1 MYELVWKDS
10 GYHIVRRKTV
20 STGSPAGFLSS
31 ETCPVQSRPID
42 QAIWKQFVKT
52 GVTDRSVVTPPI
64 QNSWLRCRQMGVDPA
79 FGKCGDILSEA
90 EFSIDHQRLRGLA
103 QETKRR
109 LYDLVRGQGL
119 LVTISDPQG
128 ILVTMFGDHR
138 ILATADK
145 LHFGP
150 GANWS
155 EKSVGTN
162 AIGTSLAE
170 GRHLQVAG
178 YEHFCEGH
186 HSWVCTAAPVFDIK
200 GEVIGCV
207 DVSGPRTVDHS
218 RAMSL
223 VIIGACAIERELF
236 RQQALELEHHA
247 AGFMDAMMLGQMTG
261 LVLLDAR
268 GTIVSVNPAAAALMR
283 NEADRLT
290 GTHAGNLF
298 DLPRDI
304 FRMAPTFR
312 RYLKEGLS
320 ITFRPNPEYPVRAF
334 PISTPN
340 GVFSGLLLAIH
351 EARHPRASIA
361 DNAFRIADP
370 FRQVLG
376 ASRILQKAVT
386 VAHQVAGTSVTV
398 LVTGESG
405 TGKEILARAIH
416 GASSRCNGP
425 FVAVNCGAIPPEL
438 IQSELFGHEEGA
450 FTGSRRGGASGKF
463 EQASGG
469 TLFLDEI
476 AEMPLSMQVN
486 LLRVLEDGNVTR
498 VGGARTIPVDVRI
511 IAATNTDIDEHAK
524 SGNFRRDL
532 YYRINGVRIDVPPLR
547 RRGEDVVLLARHFI
561 DELAPKL
568 GRTVRHVEA
577 DFHDALRC
585 HDWPGNVREL
595 RHAVE
600 SAIALMPGDILC
612 RECLPDPIRKNIPD
626 PETAMPEKD
635 PLNLEELEKETIQKA
650 IYRFGGNISH
660 MARGLGIGRNT
671 LYAKLKKY
679 HLMNPLSGG

>member
-20 STGSPAGFLSS
+20 SAEFPAGFHSS

-52 GVTDRSVVTPPI
+52 GVADGSAVAPPI
-64 QNSWLRCRQMGVDPA
+64 RKSWLRCRQMGVDPA
-79 FGKCGDILSEA
+79 FGKCGDIRSEA
-90 EFSIDHQRLRGLA
+90 EFSADHLRLRGLA
-103 QETKRR
+103 RETKRR

-138 ILATADK
+138 ILAVADK

-186 HSWVCTAAPVFDIK
+186 HAWVCTAAPVFDIK

-223 VIIGACAIERELF
+223 VVIGACAIERELF
-236 RQQALELEHHA
+236 RQQALERVHA
-247 AGFMDAMMLGQMTG
+247 AGVVDAMTLGEMTALI
-261 LVLLDAR
+261 LVDVR
-268 GTIVSVNPAAAALMR
+268 GTIVSVNPAAAVLMGHAA
-283 NEADRLT
+283 EHLT
-290 GTHAGNLF
+290 GTNADTLF
-298 DLPRDI
+298 DLSRDLFKMATP
-304 FRMAPTFR
+304 FR
-312 RYLKEGLS
+312 GSS
-320 ITFRPNPEYPVRAF
+320 IKGRSVTFRPNPEYPVRAF
-334 PISTPN
+334 PIASAN

-351 EARHPRASIA
+351 EARHPRVSIA
-361 DNAFRIADP
+361 DNAFRITDP
-370 FRQVLG
+370 FHRILG
-376 ASRILQKAVT
+376 ESRILGKAVT
-386 VAHQVAGTSVTV
+386 VARQVAGTFVPV

-416 GASSRCNGP
+416 ENSSRCTRP
-425 FVAVNCGAIPPEL
+425 FVAVNCGAIPAEL
-438 IQSELFGHEEGA
+438 IQNELFGHEEGA
-450 FTGSRRGGASGKF
+450 FTGARRGGAPGKF

-476 AEMPLSMQVN
+476 AEMPLPLQVN
-486 LLRVLEDGNVTR
+486 LLRVLEEGRVTR
-498 VGGARTIPVDVRI
+498 VGGVRNLLVDVRI
-511 IAATNTDIDEHAK
+511 IAATNTDIDAQVK
-524 SGNFRRDL
+524 SGKFRRDL
-532 YYRINGVRIDVPPLR
+532 YYRINGVRIDMPPLR
-547 RRGEDVVLLARHFI
+547 QRGEDVVLLARRFI

-568 GRTVRHVEA
+568 NRTVRSVDA
-577 DFHDALRC
+577 DFYDALQS

-600 SAIALMPGDILC
+600 SAIALMPGGILR
-612 RECLPDPIRKNIPD
+612 REYLPDPIRKNLPG
-626 PETAMPEKD
+626 PEAEAHEKD
-635 PLNLEELEKETIQKA
+635 PYNLEVLEKETIQKA
-650 IYRFGGNISH
+650 IYRFDGNISQ
-660 MARGLGIGRNT
+660 MARVLGIGRNT

-679 HLMNPLSGG
+679 HLPSPQSRA